1 MSLSEQ
7 LLKQAAEIRAS
18 SPSLVAIDMLKQAGV
33 SEDVARA
40 EVAQSE
46 MEKTAA
52 AHISQTGI
60 DYDEALRMVKK
71 AGVKLSETQNYQ
83 PVKSVEETLWESLT
97 KMASAASELEAE
109 LAKAK
114 AEAKHFAERAESLE
128 KVAARMDDDQDP
140 VSRLAST
147 GEFTASDLDALL
159 KLPAEALTKVA
170 SMADQQPWAMGRV
183 SGQPT
188 GDGMDALERFCLGM

>member
-1 MSLSEQ
+1 MSLSKQ

-33 SEDVARA
+33 SEEVARA

-83 PVKSVEETLWESLT
+83 PAKSVEETLWESLT
-97 KMASAASELEAE
+97 KMASAAEDLEKQ
-109 LAKAK
+109 LAASQ
-114 AEAKHFAERAESLE
+114 AEAKHFAERAQSLE
-128 KVAARMDDDQDP
+128 KVASRREDNDDP
-140 VSRLAST
+140 VSRLAQT
-147 GEFTASDLDALL
+147 GDFTNADLDALL
-159 KLPAEALTKVA
+159 KLAPETLTKVA

-188 GDGMDALERFCLGM
+188 GDGMDALERFCAGM